1 MRVAGAIGDGGAISS
16 NFLMINHCQLGPA
29 GYIAAMIAFLRG
41 RFVELSPTRVIV
53 EAGGVGYEVLISL
66 HTYAGIQGKTEGLLH
81 IYFVVR
87 EDAHL
92 LFGFCEPAE
101 KEMFTQLI
109 GVSGIGASTARMV
122 LSYMPPA
129 DLTRCLV
136 QGDVRSLEKVKGIGK
151 KTAERLV
158 LELRDKLVKGSPES
172 TFSPM
177 IHNSLHQD
185 ALEALT
191 ALGIPR
197 ATASNAIE
205 KVRQAE
211 PEITVEAL
219 IKKALRGI

>member
-1 MRVAGAIGDGGAISS
+1 M
-16 NFLMINHCQLGPA
+16 F
-29 GYIAAMIAFLRG
+29 AFLRG
-41 RFVELSPTRVIV
+41 RFLEISPTRVIV
-53 EAGGVGYEVLISL
+53 DVSGVGYEVHISL
-66 HTYAGIQGKTEGLLH
+66 HTYGGIQGKSEGMLYTHLV
-81 IYFVVR
+81 IR

-92 LFGFCEPAE
+92 LYGFSETAE
-101 KEMFTQLI
+101 KEMFVNLI
-109 GVSGIGASTARMV
+109 GVSGIGAATARMM

-129 DLTRCLV
+129 DLARCIV

-158 LELRDKLVKGSPES
+158 LELKDKLGKGGVETNISPL
-172 TFSPM
+172 
-177 IHNSLHQD
+177 IHNTLHQD

-197 ATASNAIE
+197 NTASHAIE

-211 PEITVEAL
+211 PDISVEAL

>member
-1 MRVAGAIGDGGAISS
+1 MGLEGSNSS
-16 NFLMINHCQLGPA
+16 NFLTVNHCQLGI
-29 GYIAAMIAFLRG
+29 GRYIAGMIAFLRG

-53 EAGGVGYEVLISL
+53 ETGGVGYEVLISL
-66 HTYAGIQGKTEGLLH
+66 HTYAGIQGKTEGLLYTH
-81 IYFVVR
+81 FVVR

-92 LFGFCEPAE
+92 LFGFSEPAE
-101 KEMFTQLI
+101 KEMFTHLI

-158 LELRDKLVKGSPES
+158 LELRDKLGKVSPES
-172 TFSPM
+172 TISPM
-177 IHNSLHQD
+177 IHNRLHQD

-197 ATASNAIE
+197 TAASNAIE

>member
-1 MRVAGAIGDGGAISS
+1 
-16 NFLMINHCQLGPA
+16 
-29 GYIAAMIAFLRG
+29 MIAFLRG

-53 EAGGVGYEVLISL
+53 ETGGVGYEVLISL

-172 TFSPM
+172 NISHL